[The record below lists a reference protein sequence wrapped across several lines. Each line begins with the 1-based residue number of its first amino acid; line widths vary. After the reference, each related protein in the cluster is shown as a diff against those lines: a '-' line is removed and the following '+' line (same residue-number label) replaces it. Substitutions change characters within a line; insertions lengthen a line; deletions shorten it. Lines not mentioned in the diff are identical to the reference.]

1 MFAFLKKKK
10 LFLLLLLLLLLDLH
24 SSRREW
30 TKSIGLGIFTFQK
43 EKHLKMK
50 QKKLPTPQTLEQAL
64 QKAYE
69 QLETDKKGIV
79 AETQLKYVL
88 PFKKLDKK
96 KINKN
101 LKQTNTHIHPQK
113 KEKEKKTK
121 KTSSHPKMLLKTSLR
136 RLSGKFVFVAL
147 TARKGQRLKLK
158 LALVRT
164 GRPINNG
171 KTNASGK
178 LRRLKKPQESCF
190 QRSFSCGSKISV
202 RILFLK

>member
-96 KINKN
+96 NK
-101 LKQTNTHIHPQK
+101 
-113 KEKEKKTK
+113 
-121 KTSSHPKMLLKTSLR
+121 
-136 RLSGKFVFVAL
+136 
-147 TARKGQRLKLK
+147 
-158 LALVRT
+158 
-164 GRPINNG
+164 
-171 KTNASGK
+171 
-178 LRRLKKPQESCF
+178 
-190 QRSFSCGSKISV
+190 
-202 RILFLK
+202 